1 MFPFIRCDISL
12 NLVGN
17 IRNASSIAL
26 GYGQDVAV
34 LSSPATFRESPFRA
48 TQKRNLLFLSLQHSV
63 FGHFDWRLGGEANL
77 RAAQGYCAPYGGE
90 L

>member
-17 IRNASSIAL
+17 IRNAPSIAL

-34 LSSPATFRESPFRA
+34 LSSPATSRESPFRA
-48 TQKRNLLFLSLQHSV
+48 TQKTKPAVLVIATQCFWT
-63 FGHFDWRLGGEANL
+63 FRLVARRRG
-77 RAAQGYCAPYGGE
+77 
-90 L
+90 